1 MLGWPHTRT
10 YCRDNPRGASQMK
23 AFERKHYAVTGQ
35 TVGSVSECLHLGHPH
50 RRAGQTGVM
59 TTTADKAEL
68 LCSLHVPGDPLIL
81 VNVWDA
87 VTARIV
93 AAAPGVKA
101 LATASHAIS
110 FAHGV
115 SDGEGLSL
123 NQALEAARLVASA
136 VELPVSVDFEKGYA
150 AEPSG
155 VEANVSRLIEAGA
168 AGLNIED
175 SIGPSRAPQFDLAT
189 AASRVSA
196 VRAAADKATVP
207 LVINARVD
215 TLAGG
220 GEWDEAMERA
230 NAYLAAGAD
239 VIFMLGLG
247 TEDKVKRAL
256 DEINGKV
263 SVISSP
269 TSVPLKRL
277 AELGVSRVSF
287 GPGPMGLTLAQLQA
301 AATQFT
307 ARGDYPSE
315 LGFSY

>member
-1 MLGWPHTRT
+1 
-10 YCRDNPRGASQMK
+10 
-23 AFERKHYAVTGQ
+23 
-35 TVGSVSECLHLGHPH
+35 
-50 RRAGQTGVM
+50 M

-68 LCSLHVPGDPLIL
+68 LRSLHVPGDPLIV

-101 LATASHAIS
+101 LATASHSIS

-115 SDGEGLSL
+115 SDGEGLTVD
-123 NQALEAARLVASA
+123 QALEAARLVAGS
-136 VELPVSVDFEKGYA
+136 VDVPVSVDFEKGYSPDVA
-150 AEPSG
+150 G
-155 VEANVSRLIEAGA
+155 VEANVLRLIEAGA

-175 SIGPSRAPQFDLAT
+175 SVGPSKAPQFDLAI
-189 AASRVSA
+189 AASRVA
-196 VRAAADKATVP
+196 AARAAADKGGVP

-220 GEWDEAMERA
+220 GEWDEAMTRA

-256 DEINGKV
+256 DEIDGKV
-263 SVISSP
+263 SVISNPS
-269 TSVPLKRL
+269 SVPLKKL
-277 AELGVSRVSF
+277 AELGVCRVSF
-287 GPGPMGLTLAQLQA
+287 GPGPLGLTLAHLQA
-301 AATQFT
+301 AATQLT
-307 ARGDYPSE
+307 ALGEYPTV